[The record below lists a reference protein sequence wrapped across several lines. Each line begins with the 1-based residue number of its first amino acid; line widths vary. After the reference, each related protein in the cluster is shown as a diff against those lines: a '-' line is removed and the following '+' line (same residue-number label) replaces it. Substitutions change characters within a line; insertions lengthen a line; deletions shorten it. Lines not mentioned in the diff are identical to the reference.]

1 MIYQITFS
9 PTGGCK
15 KVADILT
22 SKYDEVKHVDL
33 LKEGK
38 YPTFFEDDL
47 CVVVC
52 PSFGGRLPY
61 TCAERLRHLR
71 ANNAKVILVCVYG
84 NRHYEDTLLEMK
96 DICDVCGFTCI
107 GAICAIAQHSIIHEF
122 GENRPDAQDK
132 KELLAFM
139 EQIYLKG
146 DREIEFV
153 PGEYPYKPL
162 KNFPLHPYADKHC
175 TKCGVCVEECPV
187 GAISLEDM
195 KDCDSDICISCM
207 RCIAICPS
215 KARKNNPALVL
226 STKALIKKGC
236 ETRKENEL
244 FL

>member
-1 MIYQITFS
+1 MYYSITFS
-9 PTGGCK
+9 PTGGCQ

-22 SKYDEVKHVDL
+22 SKFDEVVHVDL
-33 LKEGK
+33 LKEAK

-47 CVVVC
+47 CVIVC

-61 TCAERLRHLR
+61 TCADRLKTLR

-96 DICDVCGFTCI
+96 DICDVCGFTCV
-107 GAICAIAQHSIIHEF
+107 GAICAIAQHSIIPEF
-122 GENRPDAQDK
+122 GLHRPDAEDA
-132 KELLAFM
+132 KELLDFM
-139 EQIYLKG
+139 HQIYNSANK
-146 DREIEFV
+146 EIEFV

-162 KNFPLHPYADKHC
+162 KKFPLHPYADKNC
-175 TKCGVCVEECPV
+175 TKCGLCVEACPV
-187 GAISLEDM
+187 GAILKTDM
-195 KDCDSDICISCM
+195 EECDHDVCISCM
-207 RCIAICPS
+207 RCIAICPQ

-236 ETRKENEL
+236 EGRKENEL